1 MDSEYKSLRTAIM
14 EAMSGVITP
23 KPTTPADAASA
34 NTPKKTGADRKKG
47 ETWKTASGHFGAK
60 NPQDITDYFE
70 DEERAKAYAKG
81 QGKGGST
88 DHAKVDSSREVPLD
102 DQGFAKQEPQA
113 GEAAP
118 TADKKPPSASGEK
131 PTAPVKPTA
140 PGKPSTTTKPAT
152 EKPAASQQA
161 EPPEEHPDVLP
172 AAPKTKFDSPPAGFH
187 ATGKQGKRD
196 IRKANV
202 VAKAV
207 KNKTLVGPQDDKDS
221 VFGDAQTER
230 DFAEE
235 MNAAALSA
243 LRGGEVVDFELCSK
257 TFAQIGFC
265 HDPKSGKKIDK
276 GIKRKEMPQFS
287 SNVDREKP
295 DSPAYKTLVQTT
307 MKTKGYTSPDQ
318 MTDEDW
324 GQEVNME
331 SEFAK
336 QLEKSGYEVREEDA
350 TVTGLKP
357 IQTELDG
364 TKVASMYASLVA
376 ADADPDAYAKA
387 AGRLKDPIYV
397 SDGYVVDGHHRW
409 AAMCAKDIA
418 DGKGG
423 ASVTMPTKAIYK
435 DGKPVPIDE
444 VIKFSND
451 FMDNM
456 GLAKKTRP
464 SGAGKPQTKPTQE
477 KPMKQEPQKESFSFG
492 SRTTRLQ
499 RIVQT
504 ITESV
509 EMQEAQK
516 RKMDRSP
523 AMGTMAAGV
532 DADDATRYTAAAKPM
547 KARKTDRFGNLM
559 KAKKIVGDDSS
570 SADENIESAQD
581 LIVNM
586 VGVMVGT
593 KMEIQGTKNG
603 KPYTLKIKKIRKDG
617 RDTYETVSGRE
628 VEPRAA
634 GTGLQIVDK
643 RGSKVVLDRGTD
655 IYWD

>member
-1 MDSEYKSLRTAIM
+1 MNMNSEYKSLRTVIM

-34 NTPKKTGADRKKG
+34 NTPKKTAPDRKKG
-47 ETWKTASGHFGAK
+47 ETWKTASGHFAAM
-60 NPQDITDYFE
+60 NPEGNRNYFD

-81 QGKGGST
+81 QDKGGSV
-88 DHAKVDSSREVPLD
+88 DNSKVDTSREVPLD

-113 GEAAP
+113 
-118 TADKKPPSASGEK
+118 ADKKPSSASGEK
-131 PTAPVKPTA
+131 PMAPVKPTA

-161 EPPEEHPDVLP
+161 EPSEEHPDVLP
-172 AAPKTKFDSPPAGFH
+172 ASPKTKFDSPPAGFH
-187 ATGKQGKRD
+187 PIGMQGKRD

-202 VAKAV
+202 VAKLV

-243 LRGGEVVDFELCSK
+243 LRGGEMVDFELCSK

-265 HDPKSGKKIDK
+265 HDPKTGKKIDK

-295 DSPAYKTLVQTT
+295 DSPAYKKHVQET
-307 MKTKGYTSPDQ
+307 MKAKGYTSPDQ

-324 GQEVNME
+324 RQEVKME
-331 SEFAK
+331 SEFAE

-350 TVTGLKP
+350 SVTGLKP
-357 IQTELDG
+357 IQTELEG

-376 ADADPDAYAKA
+376 ADADPDAYGEA
-387 AGRLKDPIYV
+387 ATRLKDPIYV

-423 ASVTMPTKAIYK
+423 ANVTMRTKAIYK

-444 VIKFSND
+444 IIKFSND
-451 FMDNM
+451 FMDSM
-456 GLAKKTRP
+456 GLAKKSRP

-477 KPMKQEPQKESFSFG
+477 KPMKQEPQKESFGFG
-492 SRTTRLQ
+492 SRSSRLQ

-516 RKMDRSP
+516 RKADRSP

-532 DADDATRYTAAAKPM
+532 DADDASRYTAAAKPM

-559 KAKKIVGDDSS
+559 KAKKTVVHDTN

-603 KPYTLKIKKIRKDG
+603 KPYTLKLKKIRKDG